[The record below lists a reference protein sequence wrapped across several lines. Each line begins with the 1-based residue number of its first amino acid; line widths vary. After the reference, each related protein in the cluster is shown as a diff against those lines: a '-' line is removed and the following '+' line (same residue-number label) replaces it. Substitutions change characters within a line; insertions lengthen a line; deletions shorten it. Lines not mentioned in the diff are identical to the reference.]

1 MSKDENKETSKLN
14 IVLSGTKKLAS
25 NITDKTKN
33 IVETT
38 KGKISK
44 IEHKELVTQEDMMK
58 ILDGV
63 YVNVLNGLGPVSP
76 PVEEFSNDYLTKYKD
91 PEESARKMI
100 KTQMVKCTTSGFVT
114 GFGGFITLPITI
126 PANLSS
132 VLYVQLR
139 MIASTAY
146 MAGYDVES
154 DEVQTL
160 IYACLAGVSVGELVK
175 QAGIKVGVKM
185 ATGAIKKI
193 PGKILTKINQA
204 VGFRF
209 ATKFGSKGV
218 INLGKM
224 VPGVGALIGGGIDFF
239 ETKAIGNRAYS
250 WFFEGNFEEKNE
262 PKIKEA
268 TIIEEKDITKDN
280 NFAKI
285 KEAKE
290 MLDEGILTEE
300 EFAEIKAKLIEKI

>member
-1 MSKDENKETSKLN
+1 MAKEKQRLN
-14 IVLSGTKKLAS
+14 IDNVLVNTKNIAS
-25 NITDKTKN
+25 NLTDKTKK
-33 IVETT
+33 IVNTT
-38 KGKISK
+38 KNKIK
-44 IEHKELVTQEDMMK
+44 TIKEDSNQLITKEDMMK

-63 YVNVLNGLGPVSP
+63 YGNVLSGLGTISP
-76 PVEEFSNDYLTKYKD
+76 PVEEFANDYLIKNQK
-91 PEESARKMI
+91 PEVAARKMI
-100 KTQMVKCTTSGFVT
+100 NTQIMKCTTSGFLT

-139 MIASTAY
+139 MIACTAY

-175 QAGIKVGVKM
+175 QAGIKIGVKM
-185 ATGAIKKI
+185 ANGAIKKI

-209 ATKFGSKGV
+209 VTKFGSKGV

-224 VPGVGALIGGGIDFF
+224 VPGVGAIIGGGIDFF
-239 ETKAIGNRAYS
+239 ETKTIGKRSYD
-250 WFFEGNFEEKNE
+250 WFFKGEFEEEKE
-262 PKIKEA
+262 IKEA
-268 TIIEEKDITKDN
+268 KIIEENIETNDN
-280 NFAKI
+280 LSRI

-290 MLDEGILTEE
+290 LLDEGIITEE
-300 EFAEIKAKLIEKI
+300 EFMEIKTKVIEKI

>member
-1 MSKDENKETSKLN
+1 MSKEKQKLN
-14 IVLSGTKKLAS
+14 LGNVLESTMKITS
-25 NITDKTKN
+25 NITNKTKSL
-33 IVETT
+33 VDTT
-38 KGKISK
+38 KNKIK
-44 IEHKELVTQEDMMK
+44 TKKEETNQLITQEDMMK

-63 YVNVLNGLGPVSP
+63 YGNVLNGLGTISP
-76 PVEEFSNDYLTKYKD
+76 PVENFANDYLSKTNK
-91 PEESARKMI
+91 PEEAAQKMI
-100 KTQMVKCTTSGFVT
+100 KAQIMKCTTSGFLT

-139 MIASTAY
+139 MIACTAY

-175 QAGIKVGVKM
+175 QAGIKIGVKM

-209 ATKFGSKGV
+209 VTKFGSKGV

-224 VPGVGALIGGGIDFF
+224 VPGVGAIIGGGIDFF
-239 ETKAIGNRAYS
+239 ETKTIGKRSYD
-250 WFFEGNFEEKNE
+250 WFFKGEFEEEKE
-262 PKIKEA
+262 IKEA
-268 TIIEEKDITKDN
+268 KIIEENIATNDN
-280 NFAKI
+280 LSKI

-290 MLDEGILTEE
+290 LLDEGIITEE
-300 EFAEIKAKLIEKI
+300 EFMEIKTKVIEKI

>member
-1 MSKDENKETSKLN
+1 MSKEQQKLN
-14 IVLSGTKKLAS
+14 LGNVLESTMKITS
-25 NITDKTKN
+25 NITNKTKS
-33 IVETT
+33 IVDTT
-38 KGKISK
+38 KNKIK
-44 IEHKELVTQEDMMK
+44 TKKEETNQLITQEDMMK

-63 YVNVLNGLGPVSP
+63 YGNVLNGLGTISP
-76 PVEEFSNDYLTKYKD
+76 PVENFANDYLSKTNK
-91 PEESARKMI
+91 PEEAAQKMI
-100 KTQMVKCTTSGFVT
+100 KAQILKCTTSGFLT

-139 MIASTAY
+139 MIACTAY

-154 DEVQTL
+154 DEVQTI

-175 QAGIKVGVKM
+175 QAGIKIGGKM

-209 ATKFGSKGV
+209 VTKFGSKGV

-224 VPGVGALIGGGIDFF
+224 VPGVGAIIGGGIDFF
-239 ETKAIGNRAYS
+239 ETKTIGKRSYD
-250 WFFEGNFEEKNE
+250 WFFNGNFEEKIPE
-262 PKIKEA
+262 IKDAKIR
-268 TIIEEKDITKDN
+268 EENNTKDDK
-280 NFAKI
+280 FAKI
-285 KEAKE
+285 KEAKD
-290 MLDEGILTEE
+290 MLDAGILTKE
-300 EFAEIKAKLIEKI
+300 EFAEIKSKLIKEI

>member
-1 MSKDENKETSKLN
+1 M
-14 IVLSGTKKLAS
+14 
-25 NITDKTKN
+25 
-33 IVETT
+33 
-38 KGKISK
+38 
-44 IEHKELVTQEDMMK
+44 
-58 ILDGV
+58 
-63 YVNVLNGLGPVSP
+63 
-76 PVEEFSNDYLTKYKD
+76 
-91 PEESARKMI
+91 
-100 KTQMVKCTTSGFVT
+100 TTSGFLT

-139 MIASTAY
+139 MIACTAY

-175 QAGIKVGVKM
+175 QAGIKIGVKM

-209 ATKFGSKGV
+209 VTKFGSKGV

-224 VPGVGALIGGGIDFF
+224 VPGVGAIIGGGIDFF
-239 ETKAIGNRAYS
+239 ETKTIGKRSYD
-250 WFFEGNFEEKNE
+250 WFFKGEFEEEKE
-262 PKIKEA
+262 IKEA
-268 TIIEEKDITKDN
+268 KIIEENIATNDN
-280 NFAKI
+280 LSKI

-290 MLDEGILTEE
+290 LLDEGIITKE
-300 EFAEIKAKLIEKI
+300 EFMEIKTKVIEKI

>member
-1 MSKDENKETSKLN
+1 MSKEKQKLN
-14 IVLSGTKKLAS
+14 LGNVLESTMKITS
-25 NITDKTKN
+25 NITNKTKSL
-33 IVETT
+33 VDTT
-38 KGKISK
+38 KNKIK
-44 IEHKELVTQEDMMK
+44 TKKEETNQLITQEDMMK

-63 YVNVLNGLGPVSP
+63 YGNVLNGLGTISP
-76 PVEEFSNDYLTKYKD
+76 PVENFANDYLSKTNK
-91 PEESARKMI
+91 PEEAAQKMI
-100 KTQMVKCTTSGFVT
+100 KAQIMKCTTSGFLT

-139 MIASTAY
+139 MIACTAY

-160 IYACLAGVSVGELVK
+160 IYACLAGVSIGELVK
-175 QAGIKVGVKM
+175 QAGIKIGVKM

-209 ATKFGSKGV
+209 VTKFGSKGV

-224 VPGVGALIGGGIDFF
+224 VPGVGAIIGGGIDFF
-239 ETKAIGNRAYS
+239 ETKTIGKRSYD
-250 WFFEGNFEEKNE
+250 WFFKGEFEEEKE
-262 PKIKEA
+262 IKEA
-268 TIIEEKDITKDN
+268 KIIEENIATNDN
-280 NFAKI
+280 LSKI

-290 MLDEGILTEE
+290 LLDEGIITEE
-300 EFAEIKAKLIEKI
+300 EFMEIKTKVIEKI

>member
-1 MSKDENKETSKLN
+1 MSKEKQKLN
-14 IVLSGTKKLAS
+14 LSNVLESTMKITS
-25 NITDKTKN
+25 NITNKTKSL
-33 IVETT
+33 VDTT
-38 KGKISK
+38 KNKIK
-44 IEHKELVTQEDMMK
+44 TKKEETNQLITQEDMMK

-63 YVNVLNGLGPVSP
+63 YGNVLNGLGTISP
-76 PVEEFSNDYLTKYKD
+76 PVENFANDYLSKTNK
-91 PEESARKMI
+91 PEEAAQKMI
-100 KTQMVKCTTSGFVT
+100 KAQIMKCTTSGFLT

-139 MIASTAY
+139 MIACTAY

-175 QAGIKVGVKM
+175 QAGIKIGVKM

-209 ATKFGSKGV
+209 VTKFGSKGV

-224 VPGVGALIGGGIDFF
+224 VPGVGAIIGGGIDFF
-239 ETKAIGNRAYS
+239 ETKTIGKRSYD
-250 WFFEGNFEEKNE
+250 WFFKGEFEEEKE
-262 PKIKEA
+262 IKEA
-268 TIIEEKDITKDN
+268 KIIEENIATNDN
-280 NFAKI
+280 LSKI

-290 MLDEGILTEE
+290 LLDEGIITKE
-300 EFAEIKAKLIEKI
+300 EFMEIKTKVIEKI

>member
-1 MSKDENKETSKLN
+1 MSKEKQKLN
-14 IVLSGTKKLAS
+14 LGNVFESTMKITS
-25 NITDKTKN
+25 NITNKTKSL
-33 IVETT
+33 VDTT
-38 KGKISK
+38 KNKIK
-44 IEHKELVTQEDMMK
+44 TKKEETNQLITQEDMMK

-63 YVNVLNGLGPVSP
+63 YGNVLNGLGTISP
-76 PVEEFSNDYLTKYKD
+76 PVEHFANDYLSKTDK
-91 PEESARKMI
+91 PEEAAQKMI
-100 KTQMVKCTTSGFVT
+100 KAQIMKCTTSGFLT

-139 MIASTAY
+139 MIACTAY

-175 QAGIKVGVKM
+175 QAGIKIGVKM

-209 ATKFGSKGV
+209 VTKFGSKGV

-224 VPGVGALIGGGIDFF
+224 VPGVGAIIGGGIDFF
-239 ETKAIGNRAYS
+239 ETKTIGKRSYD
-250 WFFEGNFEEKNE
+250 WFFKGEFEEEKE
-262 PKIKEA
+262 IKEA
-268 TIIEEKDITKDN
+268 KIIEENIATNDN
-280 NFAKI
+280 LSKI

-290 MLDEGILTEE
+290 LLDEGIITEE
-300 EFAEIKAKLIEKI
+300 EFMEIKTKVIEKI

>member
-1 MSKDENKETSKLN
+1 MKIT
-14 IVLSGTKKLAS
+14 S
-25 NITDKTKN
+25 NITNKTKSL
-33 IVETT
+33 VDTT
-38 KGKISK
+38 KNKIK
-44 IEHKELVTQEDMMK
+44 TKKEETNQLITQEDMMK

-63 YVNVLNGLGPVSP
+63 YGNVLNGLGTISP
-76 PVEEFSNDYLTKYKD
+76 PVENFANDYLSKTNK
-91 PEESARKMI
+91 PEEAAQKMI
-100 KTQMVKCTTSGFVT
+100 KAQIMKCTTSGFLT

-139 MIASTAY
+139 MIACTAY

-175 QAGIKVGVKM
+175 QAGIKIGVKM

-209 ATKFGSKGV
+209 VTKFGSKGV

-224 VPGVGALIGGGIDFF
+224 VPGVGAIIGGGIDFF
-239 ETKAIGNRAYS
+239 ETKTIGKRSYD
-250 WFFEGNFEEKNE
+250 WFFKGEFEEEKE
-262 PKIKEA
+262 IKEA
-268 TIIEEKDITKDN
+268 KIIEENIATNDN
-280 NFAKI
+280 LSKI

-290 MLDEGILTEE
+290 LLDEGIITKE
-300 EFAEIKAKLIEKI
+300 EFMEIKTKVIEKI

>member
-1 MSKDENKETSKLN
+1 MSKEKQKLN
-14 IVLSGTKKLAS
+14 LGNVLESTMKITS
-25 NITDKTKN
+25 NITNKTKSL
-33 IVETT
+33 VDTT
-38 KGKISK
+38 KNKIK
-44 IEHKELVTQEDMMK
+44 TKKEETNQLITQEDMMK

-63 YVNVLNGLGPVSP
+63 YGNVLNGLGTISP
-76 PVEEFSNDYLTKYKD
+76 PVENFANDYLSKTNK
-91 PEESARKMI
+91 PEEAAQKMI
-100 KTQMVKCTTSGFVT
+100 KAQIMKCTTSGFLT

-139 MIASTAY
+139 MIACTAY

-175 QAGIKVGVKM
+175 QAGIKIGVKM

-209 ATKFGSKGV
+209 VTKFGSKGV

-224 VPGVGALIGGGIDFF
+224 VPGVGAIIGGGIDFF
-239 ETKAIGNRAYS
+239 ETKTIGKRSYD
-250 WFFEGNFEEKNE
+250 WFFKGEFKEEKE
-262 PKIKEA
+262 IKEA
-268 TIIEEKDITKDN
+268 KIIEENIATNDN
-280 NFAKI
+280 LSKI

-290 MLDEGILTEE
+290 LLDEGIITEE
-300 EFAEIKAKLIEKI
+300 EFMEIKTKVIEKI